1 MISHFKGNKKP
12 QLQKLYQ
19 DFLKILE
26 AVGIPTND
34 LSDRAKE
41 KMVGACL
48 AIGNAKK
55 ISVGID
61 FSSSFRCSKNERYY
75 QLRKQIF
82 R

>member
-48 AIGNAKK
+48 ASRPLKARPARITIG
-55 ISVGID
+55 
-61 FSSSFRCSKNERYY
+61 KN
-75 QLRKQIF
+75 
-82 R
+82 